1 MAEEARVADEAQQGT
16 QPGAPEG
23 QPVAPEAHRVPPY
36 GLYVVALALVLI
48 SLVAFSAML
57 IFRNLFE
64 NATDVTTVLSSMFAV
79 VGTLVG
85 AYFGVK
91 ASNDATDKVQ
101 DNLIRTRDITNRA
114 LAELDPE
121 VGKRVMRDASR
132 TAP

>member
-1 MAEEARVADEAQQGT
+1 
-16 QPGAPEG
+16 
-23 QPVAPEAHRVPPY
+23 
-36 GLYVVALALVLI
+36 
-48 SLVAFSAML
+48 ML

-91 ASNDATDKVQ
+91 ASNDATDKVR

-132 TAP
+132 TAPLPATTRSATYLPAAKVKDSV

>member
-1 MAEEARVADEAQQGT
+1 VAEEASVANEAQPAT
-16 QPGAPEG
+16 
-23 QPVAPEAHRVPPY
+23 QPVAPEAQSQRVPPY
-36 GLYVVALALVLI
+36 GLYVITLALILV

-64 NATDVTTVLSSMFAV
+64 TATDVTTVLSSMFAV

-101 DNLIRTRDITNRA
+101 HTLDRTSEVTNRA

-121 VGKRVMRDASR
+121 VGRRVIKDTSR